1 MVQSDFAENIRDG
14 EVRSGRAQG
23 GELADSLRIDSSQV
37 EYTDVMTG
45 GKNRSR
51 LVYYQLKRSI
61 GKAKWNDK
69 IVSFINESRVRLVF

>member
-51 LVYYQLKRSI
+51 FLY
-61 GKAKWNDK
+61 
-69 IVSFINESRVRLVF
+69 